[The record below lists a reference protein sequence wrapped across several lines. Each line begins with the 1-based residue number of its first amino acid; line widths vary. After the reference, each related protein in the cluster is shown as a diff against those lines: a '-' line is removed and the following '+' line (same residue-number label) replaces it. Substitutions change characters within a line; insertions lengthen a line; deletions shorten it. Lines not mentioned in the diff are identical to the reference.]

1 VLAAADLLIS
11 HGEDPELLQGLL
23 AESRPMQRLGLK
35 AGCASLLADSAA
47 ELESLRKAL
56 SS

>member
-1 VLAAADLLIS
+1 
-11 HGEDPELLQGLL
+11 
-23 AESRPMQRLGLK
+23 MQRLGLK
-35 AGCASLLADSAA
+35 AGCAGLLADSAA